1 MILYDKSG
9 VFLGMGSQELYFLGY
24 EDMEEFKNY
33 HNDFADLFINKP
45 GFIFKFK
52 NFSWIDYAL
61 HSGTPNKKVLIR
73 TKSGKEVETLLGI
86 NEIFLNKEINGS
98 PLFFCIELTNNFINN
113 NVTNF
118 TKQEAPQETQ
128 EAITAPAQNKEIVI
142 EDAPMIMQSVVFQ
155 DDTSPYESDYIQ
167 PSTNA
172 ENLLEETTT
181 PPPIKNDITYLKQDN
196 SPDFKL
202 KFDNDIFEAPV
213 EQPSTLTHNDYS
225 SIDEIKIDD
234 LNFAL
239 QDESYPED
247 KQEDLRQDTNLFV
260 DSIKQSPPKDECF
273 DLLASAE
280 ELGLDLVML
289 AQIIGEYIDEIDE
302 KLSSIEQ
309 YIHEDK
315 REMAKD
321 EIAKLNSVAQN
332 LRIVSLEQAFEYL
345 QKSLSFDTKEEI
357 EHTLINVNQVI
368 SQFKE
373 SMQ

>member
-213 EQPSTLTHNDYS
+213 EQPSTLTHKDYS